1 MPLTDRPPDARL
13 LPLALV
19 DLRGAMALEGIDVL
33 LLLVE
38 DRELSAC
45 GVEDIA
51 VTLAARGIVVV
62 RQPIPDM
69 GIPTDV
75 DEFRAT
81 LARVAARIAV
91 GDTVTIACRGGLG
104 RSGMAAACLLVGAG
118 LDPDAAIEWVRAA
131 RPGAIETPDQEAF
144 VRRW

>member
-1 MPLTDRPPDARL
+1 MPLTDRPPDADLR
-13 LPLALV
+13 PPALV
-19 DLRGAMALEGIDVL
+19 DLRGAMALEGVDVL

-51 VTLAARGIVVV
+51 VALASRGIAVV
-62 RQPIPDM
+62 RQPIPEM

-75 DEFRAT
+75 DVFRAT

-91 GDTVTIACRGGLG
+91 GDTIAIACRGGLG

-118 LDPDAAIEWVRAA
+118 L
-131 RPGAIETPDQEAF
+131 
-144 VRRW
+144 